1 MRNIIILIIII
12 INLVMILGS
21 FYFMVIFPQI
31 IWVVL
36 PCDIILLF
44 FMILF
49 YKSIDHK
56 VNNSDILDNEF

>member
-1 MRNIIILIIII
+1 
-12 INLVMILGS
+12 MILGS